1 MAQQLNLFQTDRTTR
16 QKYCLKTWIK
26 SKLHSTIEAATGF
39 GKTRIALM
47 AIELLKKKLPNLHCI
62 IVVPTE
68 TLKNQWEEHL
78 VERDLVFNCE
88 VFIVNTLIKTNW
100 TTDLLILDEEHR
112 YASDTFQ
119 RIFECVKYKYILGLT
134 ATLSRLDGKD
144 AIIRKYCP
152 ISDTVG
158 VEECLLNHW
167 VSEYKEY
174 MVLLNVDNIAEYK
187 EYNKQFTKAFEF
199 FNYDFNLAMS
209 CLGKNG
215 YKIRLELAKQMS
227 TNDKDRKE
235 VLKLITLN
243 AMQFIRCIQQRK
255 AFINNHPKK
264 IEITKKI
271 LNHYKD
277 RKIITFS
284 NNVKMA
290 EAIENGKNVY
300 TGKTSKK
307 KGRILIEDFNKQTV
321 GNLHTCMKANEGL
334 DVEGLSI
341 AIILGLDSSSIKAVQ
356 RRGRV
361 IRWAPDKTAYIFNL
375 VIKNTVES
383 EWFYKSHKDG
393 NYTVIDESQLDKVFN
408 GEEPTPYQGDV
419 QRFTFRF

>member
-1 MAQQLNLFQTDRTTR
+1 MAELNLFQTDRTSR
-16 QKYCLKTWIK
+16 QKYCVKTWIK

-39 GKTRIALM
+39 GKTNTALM
-47 AIELLKKKLPNLHCI
+47 AIKLLKKHLPNIRCI

-68 TLKNQWEEHL
+68 TLKNQWEQQL
-78 VERDLVFNCE
+78 TDKDLIFNCE
-88 VFIVNTLIKTNW
+88 VHIINSLIKNNW
-100 TTDLLILDEEHR
+100 KCDLLVIDEIHR
-112 YASDTFQ
+112 MAADTFSK
-119 RIFECVKYKYILGLT
+119 IFKCVTYKYILGLT

-152 ISDTVG
+152 VSDTVSI
-158 VEECLLNHW
+158 EECLLNHW

-174 MVLLNVDNIAEYK
+174 LVLLDVDDIDTYK

-199 FNYDFNLAMS
+199 FNYNFDLAMA
-209 CLGKNG
+209 CLGKEG
-215 YKIRLELAKQMS
+215 FKKRIELSRQL
-227 TNDKDRKE
+227 TDNDRDRKE
-235 VLKLITLN
+235 ILKVITLN
-243 AMQFIRCIQQRK
+243 AMQFIRSIQKRK

-264 IEITKKI
+264 IKVAQKI
-271 LNHYKD
+271 LANYTD

-290 EAIENGKNVY
+290 EALENGNNVY

-307 KGRILIEDFNKQTV
+307 KSRVLIEDFNKLPT

-334 DVEGLSI
+334 DVGGLSV
-341 AIILGLDSSSIKAVQ
+341 AIILGLDSSPIKATQ

-375 VIKNTVES
+375 VLKNTVEV
-383 EWFYKSHKDG
+383 EWFYKSHRDG
-393 NYTVIDESQLDKVFN
+393 NYTVIDERGLDKVLN
-408 GEEPTPYQGDV
+408 GEKPEPYQGNIN
-419 QRFTFRF
+419 RFTFRF